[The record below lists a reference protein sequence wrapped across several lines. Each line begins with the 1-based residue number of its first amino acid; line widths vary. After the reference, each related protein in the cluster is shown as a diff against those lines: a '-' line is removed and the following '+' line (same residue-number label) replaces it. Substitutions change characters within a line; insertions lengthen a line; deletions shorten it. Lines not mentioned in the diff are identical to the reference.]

1 MRIITTEKLNTLLGE
16 MKSRGVDAL
25 LVSDFEPNRNK
36 NLRYLTGQPSDAHA
50 LLFSDGA
57 MTLIPWDQVMA
68 KAQAQVDKVLDIAD
82 FDRSYRA
89 ALSYALRDKLGDT
102 FTLEVLPAEKH
113 FTVVQIL
120 EEFTKAKVVCR
131 PDGADDTFRRLR
143 SVKTPAEIAI
153 LREGAR
159 VTDEIIDLI
168 EPFIKAHPKL
178 REVDLALF
186 METEMKKRGA
196 EGPSFE
202 TLTANRDRSGMIH
215 QVPSASDAQLDLPGL
230 ALIDMGLWWKGYA
243 TDVTVPLVFGKLAPA
258 KQKILDKTLEAYE
271 KALTLIKPGAL
282 AHEVGEAAIA
292 VIESAGLSMPYS
304 LGHGIGLEV
313 HDPPLLGRKPKDPAV
328 LKYWKPTPLEPG
340 MVFTVEPGVVGDL
353 GGSRLEND
361 VLVTKTGVEVLTHSR
376 ALYF

>member
-1 MRIITTEKLNTLLGE
+1 MRIITPEKLKTLVAE
-16 MKSRGVDAL
+16 MKSRAVDVL
-25 LVSDFEPNRNK
+25 LVSDFEPTRNK

-50 LLFSDGA
+50 LLYSDGT

-68 KAQAQVDKVLDIAD
+68 KNEAQVDTVLDVAN

-89 ALSYALRDKLGDT
+89 ALVHALQDKLGKS
-102 FTLEVLPAEKH
+102 FTLEVLPSEKH
-113 FTVVQIL
+113 FTVLQVQ
-120 EEFTKAKVVCR
+120 EAFPGVKVFCQ

-143 SVKTPAEIAI
+143 AVKTPAEIAI
-153 LREGAR
+153 LKEGAK
-159 VTDEIIDLI
+159 VTDEIINLI
-168 EPFIKAHPKL
+168 EPFIKSHKGL
-178 REVDLALF
+178 REIDLAIY
-186 METEMKKRGA
+186 MEVEMKKRGS

-215 QVPSASDAQLDLPGL
+215 QVPSSSDAQLDLPGL
-230 ALIDMGLWWKGYA
+230 ALLDMGLWWKGYA
-243 TDVTVPLVFGKLAPA
+243 TDVTVPLIFGKLPPE
-258 KQKILDKTLEAYE
+258 KQKILDKTLEAYA

-292 VIESAGLSMPYS
+292 VIESAGLNMPYS

-328 LKYWKPTPLEPG
+328 LKYWKPTPLEVG

-361 VLVTKTGVEVLTHSR
+361 VLVTETGVEVLTHSR
-376 ALYF
+376 AMYF